1 MQFKSHQ
8 LFIAAFPLQG
18 PRALQP
24 PVLVVVVVEGG
35 GDGAKVVVVAGGLGV
50 EPVVVVVV
58 GGLGAGSPL
67 SEIAISAQALKC
79 SCNRSRTFFFKHTLI
94 T

>member
-1 MQFKSHQ
+1 MQFSSHQ
-8 LFIAAFPLQG
+8 LFMAAFPLQG

-24 PVLVVVVVEGG
+24 PPVLVVVVVVVAGG

-50 EPVVVVVV
+50 EPVGV

-67 SEIAISAQALKC
+67 SEIAISAHALKC
-79 SCNRSRTFFFKHTLI
+79 SC
-94 T
+94 